1 VAGCFSYALPVTST
15 TASVDGSAVN
25 VSGGRPANR
34 TRPAWLPVWSKPAA
48 LRAVRATLVVPG
60 LFALSYKV
68 IGDPQ
73 IATFAAFGG
82 FATLVLA
89 AFGGRTRDKLIAHLG
104 LAVAGSILLVVGTA
118 VNKSVVLAAVAALVV
133 VFCVLFAGVAGPNA
147 ASAGTAALMAFVL
160 PAASPGTLS
169 MIPSRLEGWWMASI
183 VGTAAVLL
191 LSPRSPGTVL
201 RKAVATCAAALADE
215 LAAAMRGEDLTEPR
229 RRAITAKHDLLSTF
243 TATPYRP
250 TGLAAADQALA
261 NLVSLL
267 EWCTATICDEL
278 SEFHDLSQVD
288 ETEHALLLETRTA
301 LSDIAALLRD
311 EPAEPD
317 LDRLENRLAAS
328 MQRLHDLRSDTE
340 GYRDAVHLS
349 YHARTTA
356 VAVHTAMADAM
367 IAAHRADPAIV
378 SGGRRRWYGSVMP
391 TDDDVT
397 MRERR
402 LLPGLTSAA
411 SVVSRHASLRSV
423 WFLNSVRGAVA
434 VAAAIAVADVTGV
447 QHGFWVV
454 LGTLSVLRS
463 SAASTGATA
472 MRALLGTLIGFV
484 VGALLLLVIG
494 TGAGAL
500 WIALPIAVLIASYA
514 PGALPFAI
522 GQAAFT
528 VVISVLFN
536 LIAPIG
542 WTIGVLRIEDV
553 AIGCAVSLIVG
564 VLFWPRGT
572 SALVGDDLADAFRT
586 GGNYV
591 ANAARW
597 ALGLEATPP
606 SPAASITAG
615 LRLDDALRGFLAE
628 QGAKRIPQDH
638 LWRLVGGTLRA
649 RLTGHSLAGLPAH
662 QRPDPDPIRVQL
674 GEQAG
679 QLAAWFDHLASRL
692 DSADHSG
699 APMLLPPDFGNLF
712 ADVDDSNPALP
723 RSLWVNEHINHVRAR
738 LADLVEPA
746 TEVAAQRH
754 RPWWR

>member
-1 VAGCFSYALPVTST
+1 VTST
-15 TASVDGSAVN
+15 TASVEDLPSD

-34 TRPAWLPVWSKPAA
+34 TRPDWLPVWSKPAA

-60 LFALSYKV
+60 LFAFSYKV

-73 IATFAAFGG
+73 VATFAAFGG
-82 FATLVLA
+82 FSTLVLA
-89 AFGGRTRDKLIAHLG
+89 TFGGRARDKIIAHFG
-104 LAVAGSILLVVGTA
+104 LAVAGSVLLIIGTA
-118 VNKSVVLAAVAALVV
+118 VNASVPLAAIAALVV

-160 PAASPGTLS
+160 PAASPGTVS
-169 MIPSRLEGWWMASI
+169 MIPARLEGWWLASI
-183 VGTAAVLL
+183 IGTIAVLL
-191 LSPRSPGTVL
+191 LSPRSPGAQL
-201 RKAVATCAAALADE
+201 RSAAANCAATLADE
-215 LAAAMRGEDLTEPR
+215 LGIAMRGEDLSEA
-229 RRAITAKHDLLSTF
+229 RAKAVAAKHELMRLF
-243 TATPYRP
+243 TAAPYRP
-250 TGLAAADQALA
+250 TGLATADQALA

-267 EWCTATICDEL
+267 EWCTTTICDEL
-278 SEFHDLSQVD
+278 AEFHDLSTVD
-288 ETEHALLLETRTA
+288 EVERALLLETRTA
-301 LSDIAALLRD
+301 LSDIAALLRNQ
-311 EPAEPD
+311 PAQPD
-317 LDRLENRLAAS
+317 LDRLEQRLSAS
-328 MQRLHDLRSDTE
+328 MKRLHELRADVE
-340 GYRDAVHLS
+340 GYRETVHLS

-402 LLPGLTSAA
+402 VLPALTSAA
-411 SVVSRHASLRSV
+411 SVVTRHASLRSV
-423 WFLNSVRGAVA
+423 WTLNSVRGAVA
-434 VAAAIAVADVTGV
+434 VAAAITIADLTGV

-472 MRALLGTLIGFV
+472 MRALLGTVIGFV
-484 VGALLLLVIG
+484 VGAALLLVIG

-514 PGALPFAI
+514 PGALPFAV

-542 WTIGVLRIEDV
+542 WSIGVLRIEDV
-553 AIGCAVSLIVG
+553 AIGCAVSIIVG
-564 VLFWPRGT
+564 VLFWPRGA

-586 GGNYV
+586 GGAYV

-597 ALGLEATPP
+597 ALGLEASPP
-606 SPAASITAG
+606 SAAASITAG

-649 RLTGHSLAGLPAH
+649 RLTGHSLAGLPTH
-662 QRPDPDPIRVQL
+662 VRPDPDPIRVAL

-692 DSADHSG
+692 DAADHSG
-699 APMLLPPDFGNLF
+699 APMLRPPDFGNPF
-712 ADVDDSNPALP
+712 ADVDDANPALP
-723 RSLWVNEHINHVRAR
+723 RSLWVNEHINHIRDR
-738 LADLVEPA
+738 LDDLVEPA
-746 TEVAAQRH
+746 AEVAAQRH

>member
-1 VAGCFSYALPVTST
+1 MTST
-15 TASVDGSAVN
+15 TASVEGSPSE
-25 VSGGRPANR
+25 VSGGRPAKR
-34 TRPAWLPVWSKPAA
+34 TRPDWVPVWSRPAA
-48 LRAVRATLVVPG
+48 LRAIRATLVVPG

-89 AFGGRTRDKLIAHLG
+89 SFGGRVRDKIIAHLG
-104 LAVAGSILLVVGTA
+104 LAIAGSVLLIIGTA
-118 VNKSVVLAAVAALVV
+118 VNKSVPLAAVVALIV
-133 VFCVLFAGVAGPNA
+133 VFCVLFAGVIGPNA
-147 ASAGTAALMAFVL
+147 ASAGIAALMAFVL
-160 PAASPGTLS
+160 PAASPGTLD
-169 MIPSRLEGWWMASI
+169 MIPSRLAGWWMASI
-183 VGTAAVLL
+183 VGTIAVLL
-191 LSPRSPGTVL
+191 LSPKSPGAAL
-201 RKAVATCAAALADE
+201 RTAAARCASTLADG
-215 LAAAMRGEDLTEPR
+215 LAVAMRGEDVAESRQKAL
-229 RRAITAKHDLLSTF
+229 TAKLDLLATF

-261 NLVSLL
+261 NLVGLL
-267 EWCTATICDEL
+267 EWCTVTICDEL
-278 SEFHDLSQVD
+278 AEFHDLSTVD
-288 ETEHALLLETRTA
+288 EVERALLLETRTA
-301 LSDIAALLRD
+301 LTDIGAMLRD
-311 EPAEPD
+311 EPAQPD
-317 LDRLENRLAAS
+317 LDRLESRLSAS
-328 MQRLHDLRSDTE
+328 MKRLHELRGDTE
-340 GYRDAVHLS
+340 GYREAVHLS
-349 YHARTTA
+349 FHARTVA

-397 MRERR
+397 MRERK
-402 LLPGLTSAA
+402 LLPALTSAA
-411 SVVSRHASLRSV
+411 SVVTRHASLRSV
-423 WFLNSVRGAVA
+423 WFLNSTRGAVA
-434 VAAAIAVADVTGV
+434 VAAAIAIADLTGV

-463 SAASTGATA
+463 NASGTGATA
-472 MRALLGTLIGFV
+472 LRALLGTAIGFV
-484 VGALLLLVIG
+484 VGAALLLVIG

-500 WIALPIAVLIASYA
+500 WIALPIAVLIAAYS
-514 PGALPFAI
+514 PGALPFAV

-553 AIGCAVSLIVG
+553 AIGCAVSIVVG
-564 VLFWPRGT
+564 VLFWPRGA
-572 SALVGDDLADAFRT
+572 SALVGDDLADAFRA
-586 GGNYV
+586 GGSYV

-628 QGAKRIPQDH
+628 QGAKRIPPAH
-638 LWRLVGGTLRA
+638 LWRLVSGTLRA
-649 RLTGHSLAGLPAH
+649 RLTGHSLAGMPTRK
-662 QRPDPDPIRVQL
+662 RPDPDPLRVLL

-692 DSADHSG
+692 DAADHSG
-699 APMLLPPDFGNLF
+699 APMLRPPDFGNPF
-712 ADVDDSNPALP
+712 DGVDDSDPSLP
-723 RSLWVNEHINHVRAR
+723 RTLWVNEHINHVRDR

-746 TEVAAQRH
+746 AEVAAQRH

>member
-1 VAGCFSYALPVTST
+1 M
-15 TASVDGSAVN
+15 
-25 VSGGRPANR
+25 
-34 TRPAWLPVWSKPAA
+34 
-48 LRAVRATLVVPG
+48 RAVRATLVVPG
-60 LFALSYKV
+60 LFAFSYKV

-73 IATFAAFGG
+73 VATFAAFGG

-89 AFGGRTRDKLIAHLG
+89 AFGGRARDKIIAHLG
-104 LAVAGSILLVVGTA
+104 LAVAGSVLLIIGTA
-118 VNKSVVLAAVAALVV
+118 VNASVPLAAIAALIV

-147 ASAGTAALMAFVL
+147 ASAGIAALMAFVL

-169 MIPSRLEGWWMASI
+169 MIPARLEGWWLASI
-183 VGTAAVLL
+183 VGTIAVLL
-191 LSPRSPGTVL
+191 LSPRSPGAQL
-201 RKAVATCAAALADE
+201 RSAVANCAAVLAEE
-215 LAAAMRGEDLTEPR
+215 LGAAMRGEDLSAAR
-229 RRAITAKHDLLSTF
+229 GKAMDAKHELMRVF
-243 TATPYRP
+243 TSTPYRP
-250 TGLAAADQALA
+250 TGLATADQALA

-267 EWCTATICDEL
+267 EWCTTTICDEL
-278 SEFHDLSQVD
+278 AEFHDLSKVD
-288 ETEHALLLETRTA
+288 EIERALLLETRTA
-301 LSDIAALLRD
+301 LADIAALLRD
-311 EPAEPD
+311 QPAQPD
-317 LDRLENRLAAS
+317 LDRLEQRLSAS
-328 MQRLHDLRSDTE
+328 MKRLHELRSDVE
-340 GYRDAVHLS
+340 GYREAVHLS

-367 IAAHRADPAIV
+367 IAARRADPAIV

-402 LLPGLTSAA
+402 VLPALTSAA
-411 SVVSRHASLRSV
+411 SVVTRHASLRSV
-423 WFLNSVRGAVA
+423 WTLNSTRGAVA
-434 VAAAIAVADVTGV
+434 VAAAITIADLTGV

-472 MRALLGTLIGFV
+472 LRALLGTVIGFV
-484 VGALLLLVIG
+484 VGAALLLVIG

-514 PGALPFAI
+514 PGALPFAV
-522 GQAAFT
+522 GQAGFT

-536 LIAPIG
+536 LIVPIG
-542 WTIGVLRIEDV
+542 WSIGVLRIEDV
-553 AIGCAVSLIVG
+553 AIGCAVSIIVG
-564 VLFWPRGT
+564 ALFWPRGT

-586 GGNYV
+586 GGAYV

-597 ALGLEATPP
+597 ALGLEASPP
-606 SPAASITAG
+606 SAAASITAG

-628 QGAKRIPQDH
+628 QGSKRIPQDH

-649 RLTGHSLAGLPAH
+649 RLTGHSLVGLPTH
-662 QRPDPDPIRVQL
+662 LRSDPDPIRIQL

-692 DSADHSG
+692 DAADHSG
-699 APMLLPPDFGNLF
+699 APMLLPPDFGNPF
-712 ADVDDSNPALP
+712 AGVDDANPALP
-723 RSLWVNEHINHVRAR
+723 RSLWVNEHINHIRDR

-746 TEVAAQRH
+746 AEVAAQRH